1 MKKILYF
8 TYFVLNLNKGDNMES
23 MFSKNIK
30 YLINSGK
37 IDVKTILKITNHSS
51 KSLVSMWRSGERYII
66 TEDAVKLSN
75 YLGIT
80 VDDLLNKDLRNVLT
94 ENNEVELLFSK
105 YKDILTDDDKET
117 IKFIIEK
124 RKKDIDKQ

>member
-1 MKKILYF
+1 M
-8 TYFVLNLNKGDNMES
+8 LNLNKGDNMES

-37 IDVKTILKITNHSS
+37 IDVKTILKITNHNS